1 VDVTRI
7 GATAYVDSPLGHD
20 ALTEVER
27 FPDPSAAAHAGSLL
41 APMPGTVVRIAVA
54 AGDSVAAGSAII
66 TIEAMKMEH
75 TIRTPAA
82 GVVTDLPVPL
92 GAQVDSGTVLAVVE
106 EEDNHD

>member
-1 VDVTRI
+1 
-7 GATAYVDSPLGHD
+7 
-20 ALTEVER
+20 
-27 FPDPSAAAHAGSLL
+27 
-41 APMPGTVVRIAVA
+41 
-54 AGDSVAAGSAII
+54 VAAGSAII